1 MHDNIRRCASTIG
14 IPRRRRH
21 SPFRRRGCNTKA
33 SALIYNVVWSFA
45 RAMPNIITVN
55 QRRLLMSTSAASKSA
70 HLPKD
75 TTEAEWEARVHLAAA
90 YRLVARH
97 GWDDLIYT
105 HISAHVPGQ
114 EKHFL
119 INTFGM
125 LFNEVTASSLVKVD
139 LQGNIVNDTPYKIN
153 PSGFTIHSAV
163 HAARPDAGCVMHLH
177 TTAGVAVSCQKQ
189 GLLPLNQT
197 ALLLYNHLSY
207 HDYEGIALNLD
218 ERERLVK
225 NLGDSNV
232 MILRNHGTLTVGRT
246 VAEAYVSMFFL
257 ERACQMQ
264 IAAQSGGAEL
274 IMLPQAMRDLVQ
286 KQAQAGFAR
295 PGDLEWPG
303 LLRMLDRE
311 DPSYRT

>member
-1 MHDNIRRCASTIG
+1 
-14 IPRRRRH
+14 
-21 SPFRRRGCNTKA
+21 
-33 SALIYNVVWSFA
+33 
-45 RAMPNIITVN
+45 
-55 QRRLLMSTSAASKSA
+55 MSTSAASKPA

-75 TTEAEWEARVHLAAA
+75 TTEAEWEVRVHLAAA

-105 HISAHVPGQ
+105 HISAHVPGP

-119 INTFGM
+119 INPFGM

-139 LQGNIVNDTPYKIN
+139 LQGNIINDTPYKIN
-153 PSGFTIHSAV
+153 PAGFTIHSAV

-197 ALLLYNHLSY
+197 SLLLYNRLSY

-225 NLGDSNV
+225 NLGDDNV
-232 MILRNHGTLTVGRT
+232 MILRNHGTLTAGRT
-246 VAEAYVSMFFL
+246 IAEAYVSMFFL